1 MATRYYLI
9 PFETDP
15 AKLGG
20 IDAAPKYLD
29 LIGSD
34 CVGLIAKETTT
45 DRLNRMWLRDYYIVK
60 ISFPAD
66 ADFAPL
72 DAQPDVIHL
81 TKQKILN
88 NLSKVQALGIDTTG
102 LTADTTLSQIQ
113 KRICKWATEEDKDFS
128 GI

>member
-20 IDAAPKYLD
+20 MDAAPKYFD
-29 LIGSD
+29 LIGGNAT
-34 CVGLIAKETTT
+34 GLIPQETTT
-45 DRLNRMWLRDYYIVK
+45 NRLNRTWLRNFYVVK
-60 ISFPAD
+60 IDSE
-66 ADFAPL
+66 DFTAL
-72 DAQPDVIHL
+72 DAKPDVIHL

-102 LTADTTLSQIQ
+102 LTADTTLSQIER
-113 KRICKWATEEDKDFS
+113 RICKWLVDDDTRDFS
-128 GI
+128 RI